1 MERINSQYFTEG
13 VCLHLGP
20 QNRETSGEDRP
31 AITQIFEGAL
41 SVNPI
46 AKGEKS
52 FVFHA
57 VTRDATKREI
67 RSRLAKRSLQAT
79 PQSRVM
85 QTHQER
91 LSGCLKFLP
100 TRRQVEQKGRGFRR
114 TCTTH
119 KAFAVC
125 VSYLWLRLLR
135 AGRCYSFNWFLL
147 VRY

>member
-1 MERINSQYFTEG
+1 MVLLVLINKVPTYLSMVERVNSQYFTEG

-20 QNRETSGEDRP
+20 QNRDTSGEDRP

-41 SVNPI
+41 SGNPI

-67 RSRLAKRSLQAT
+67 RSRLAKRSLQST

-85 QTHQER
+85 QT
-91 LSGCLKFLP
+91 
-100 TRRQVEQKGRGFRR
+100 RQNGFQASWSFSQHEGR
-114 TCTTH
+114 
-119 KAFAVC
+119 
-125 VSYLWLRLLR
+125 
-135 AGRCYSFNWFLL
+135 
-147 VRY
+147 